1 LPRQRRTAPAGP
13 DILILAVKPQQMK
26 EAVAPLVGKLGNAL
40 VISIAAG
47 LDMAA
52 LSRWL
57 GGHRQIVRCM
67 PNTPALIG
75 AGITGLCAR
84 PEVSADQR
92 AAADRVLRAVGTT
105 VWIDDEAKIDG
116 VTAISGSGPAY
127 VFLFIEALQQAA
139 AELGFTPEQGRQLAI
154 ETVQGAAA
162 LAAQSSEPA
171 SHRCAN
177 ASPPRA
183 ARPKPRLRVMAE
195 QGVKEGIVAGC
206 QSRRGARP
214 GTRQDARSRLMQAL
228 TFLLDAVVSFFCTL
242 FLLRFMMQAMRVS
255 FAGQIGDFVVKL
267 TNWAVKP
274 LRRVIPGAGG
284 FDWASLLCR
293 LGRATAAD
301 RHPAARPGRPGLERR
316 PASMALMVLW
326 FAVRAL
332 LRLAVYIMIGA
343 LILQAVLSWI
353 NPYSPLAAPAYQL
366 TRPMLDPLRRVIP
379 RFPASTCR
387 RWSPSCCCKWC

>member
-1 LPRQRRTAPAGP
+1 MKIVFLGGGNMANALIGGMVKQGFAAADINVIELSADARTKLSETYGVNCHASAEAAPAEP
-13 DILILAVKPQQMK
+13 DILVLAVKPQQMK

-57 GGHRQIVRCM
+57 GGHRRIVRCM

-75 AGITGLCAR
+75 AGITGLCAL

-105 VWIDDEAKIDG
+105 VWIEDEAKIDG

-171 SHRCAN
+171 STLRERVT
-177 ASPPRA
+177 SKGGTTEA
-183 ARPKPRLRVMAE
+183 ALRVMAE
-195 QGVKEGIVAGC
+195 KGVKDGIIAGC
-206 QSRRGARP
+206 H
-214 GTRQDARSRLMQAL
+214 
-228 TFLLDAVVSFFCTL
+228 
-242 FLLRFMMQAMRVS
+242 
-255 FAGQIGDFVVKL
+255 
-267 TNWAVKP
+267 
-274 LRRVIPGAGG
+274 
-284 FDWASLLCR
+284 
-293 LGRATAAD
+293 AA
-301 RHPAARPGRPGLERR
+301 AARGQELGKIL
-316 PASMALMVLW
+316 
-326 FAVRAL
+326 
-332 LRLAVYIMIGA
+332 GA
-343 LILQAVLSWI
+343 A
-353 NPYSPLAAPAYQL
+353 
-366 TRPMLDPLRRVIP
+366 
-379 RFPASTCR
+379 
-387 RWSPSCCCKWC
+387 